1 MNCEQAELMLIDSL
15 MGELDDEAADDLTD
29 HLAGC
34 PRCST
39 EAAALET
46 AWRDLGAVDRMRRV
60 PDSERLTARFRH
72 ELDKLEKNR
81 DRVRASRPSRLSW
94 WASLGSVRP
103 AWQGTFA
110 LALLGCG
117 LLLGLGISS
126 DRSTRAEL
134 EELRAELELVNRA
147 VGVLLQ
153 GDSATERLQAVNWT
167 TAEEPNEIVL
177 DALLQSAR
185 LDPNVNVRLAAVDA
199 LARHA
204 DRGSV
209 RSRLIDSLASERS
222 PLVQL
227 AVLEAVA
234 GEQGFRPDEFERIVH
249 SSRLDPA
256 VLRHFSVQAESS

>member
-1 MNCEQAELMLIDSL
+1 MKCEQTELMLIDSL
-15 MGELDDEAADDLTD
+15 MGELDEQAIDSLSN

-34 PRCST
+34 PRCT
-39 EAAALET
+39 AEAAAIEE
-46 AWRDLGAVDRMRRV
+46 AWRDLGAVDRLRPR
-60 PDSERLTARFRH
+60 PDS
-72 ELDKLEKNR
+72 
-81 DRVRASRPSRLSW
+81 
-94 WASLGSVRP
+94 ASLVASFRRQLEQLERTREQDRTRRSSRSPWWISLWPARP
-103 AWQGTFA
+103 AWQAAFSV
-110 LALLGCG
+110 ALLGCG
-117 LLLGLGISS
+117 LLLGLGVSS
-126 DRSTRAEL
+126 DRTTRAEL
-134 EELRAELELVNRA
+134 DELRAELELVNRA

-204 DRGSV
+204 DRGSI

-234 GEQGFRPDEFERIVH
+234 GDQGFRPDEFERIVQ

-256 VLRHFSVQAESS
+256 VLRHFSVRVENL